1 MSKQSDAQKA
11 EKAAAAEAAK
21 IAASPIVAGVT
32 APHVQRIDQPVGA
45 TQQIIPPSGA
55 PSAQMVKVKEV
66 ETGRVFAAWPVD
78 ARELVTHPNQEYVYA
93 TPEDEMAAP
102 QADSGGNPVP
112 VPPAD
117 GQAPVAVDP
126 VPSPSPRA
134 ISEASARAAL
144 EDQSKADLKKLAQR
158 ANIDDS
164 GSKEELV
171 DRLTP
176 HAAAGTISVGGP
188 QSIGLPPS
196 QNR

>member
-1 MSKQSDAQKA
+1 MSKQSDAQ
-11 EKAAAAEAAK
+11 KAAAAEAAK

-32 APHVQRIDQPVGA
+32 APH
-45 TQQIIPPSGA
+45 
-55 PSAQMVKVKEV
+55 
-66 ETGRVFAAWPVD
+66 
-78 ARELVTHPNQEYVYA
+78 
-93 TPEDEMAAP
+93 
-102 QADSGGNPVP
+102 VP